1 MAKRTHG
8 KGWSFTSA
16 DQTESTPEETLLPE
30 QQQIK
35 INLEKRKK
43 GKVVTL
49 IGNLALSRPD
59 LKDLAKSLKIACGT
73 GGTVRNEIVEL
84 QGDHRD
90 RVRTWLSNNG
100 WGLK

>member
-8 KGWSFTSA
+8 KGWSFTPA
-16 DQTESTPEETLLPE
+16 DRTESTSEETLPPE

-35 INLEKRKK
+35 INLEKRKR

-49 IGNLALSRPD
+49 IGNLALSKPD
-59 LKDLAKSLKIACGT
+59 LKDLAKALKIACGT
-73 GGTVRNEIVEL
+73 GGTVRNDVVEL

-90 RVRTWLSNNG
+90 RARSWLSNNG
-100 WGLK
+100 WGVK